1 MLDRHLTVPW
11 GCFLTLSFQTV
22 FFFGLFFVLI
32 FFSSPKREATRWR
45 IILKNKYLLL
55 LIAVLRDVVVH
66 GTGLMF

>member
-22 FFFGLFFVLI
+22 FFWFVFCFN

-55 LIAVLRDVVVH
+55 LIALLRDVVVH